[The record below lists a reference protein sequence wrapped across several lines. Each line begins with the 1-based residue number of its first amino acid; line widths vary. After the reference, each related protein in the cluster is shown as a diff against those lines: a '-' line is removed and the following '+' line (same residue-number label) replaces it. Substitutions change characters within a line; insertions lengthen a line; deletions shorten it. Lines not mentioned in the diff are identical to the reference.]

1 MYICPQYDCNHCT
14 PCHLAKM
21 RVTIYTLKKNTAKPV
36 VLAVDGAV
44 LVASSPSEYR
54 ITLTAPKQ
62 PFNASAYTATDT
74 VVPITKKEAVAIFK
88 LFAAVNNIV
97 TLHRKTDTLRGVPVS
112 LFRACAW
119 QTLLLHQHTS
129 IPAMNTIWASCA
141 LTAADMHDGA
151 KDNTENDMVNI
162 SAPPYSPDA
171 LCGITPLC
179 GPRPIS
185 NATGA
190 STSHVLVLTTPEYTP
205 YDGYA
210 NMYHIIQTRTHLPIS
225 AAAVAS
231 SLGSAVHL
239 ATDIYF
245 QAPTAT
251 RRASRRRVAQNAAH
265 VAQVETLRGLVS
277 NAAPLAAETGYQ
289 IGTHVY
295 AKLNLASCTYV
306 GSDVPVLLQHFL
318 RGGHFFAGFPDGLFQ
333 TSSGKYISLELKTR
347 WFYDTLN
354 AFSAKDQGS
363 AVFVRNVNQAL
374 LQAVAVFMQYRKQT
388 LSALFV
394 AAVPKGVPHV
404 KRVATVLREES
415 VTKTTVDATYQKLFA
430 FLKTTESSAKL
441 PTAFVDNCAHIPV
454 RSALFDCISTQTE
467 MIVCERLKRYTY
479 RWTHYTPLAG
489 GAGKFVT
496 AENDTRNVDFLN
508 FPRGAVLYGAF
519 VVGMK
524 AMPLGTK
531 ITWACRNARSK
542 RNFISKILQARESK
556 FTRIVSISSVEVSA
570 FFTERGTV
578 SLPPFAVAR
587 GATTILLLPDA
598 VNSCKKI
605 QWKPGK
611 GENQDSAMWWLPE
624 LFRLEQDAAE

>member
-1 MYICPQYDCNHCT
+1 MYICPKYDCNHCT
-14 PCHLAKM
+14 PFLFAAM
-21 RVTIYTLKKNTAKPV
+21 RVTIYTSKKNTANPV

-62 PFNASAYTATDT
+62 PFIAAAYFSTEI
-74 VVPITKKEAVAIFK
+74 VLPITKKEAAAVFK

-97 TLHRKTDTLRGVPVS
+97 TLHKKTNTLRGVPVA

-119 QTLLLHQHTS
+119 QTLLLYQHTS
-129 IPAMNTIWASCA
+129 VPAMNAVWASCA
-141 LTAADMHDGA
+141 LTAADMYDGA
-151 KDNTENDMVNI
+151 KDDAENDMVNI

-179 GPRPIS
+179 GPRLIS
-185 NATGA
+185 NASGTT
-190 STSHVLVLTTPEYTP
+190 TSRPLLLNTPEYTP

-245 QAPTAT
+245 QAPTAE
-251 RRASRRRVAQNAAH
+251 RRASRRRSAQNAAH

-277 NAAPLAAETGYQ
+277 NAAPLAAETGHQ
-289 IGTHVY
+289 IGTYVH

-318 RGGHFFAGFPDGLFQ
+318 RGGQFFAGFPDGLFK
-333 TSSGKYISLELKTR
+333 TSSGKYVSLELKTR

-354 AFSAKDQGS
+354 AFSAKDQAS

-388 LSALFV
+388 LSALLV
-394 AAVPKGVPHV
+394 AAIPKGVTHV
-404 KRVATVLREES
+404 KRVGTVLREES
-415 VTKTTVDATYQKLFA
+415 VTKSTVDATYQKLFA
-430 FLKTTESSAKL
+430 FLKSTESSAKL

-454 RSALFDCISTQTE
+454 RSALFDCISAQTE
-467 MIVCERLKRYTY
+467 IIVCERLKRYTY

-489 GAGKFVT
+489 GPGKFVN
-496 AENDTRNVDFLN
+496 AESDAQNTTFLN

-519 VVGMK
+519 AVSMK

-531 ITWACRNARSK
+531 ITWLCRNARAK
-542 RNFISKILQARESK
+542 KNFISKILQARESK

-570 FFTERGTV
+570 FFTEKGTM
-578 SLPPFAVAR
+578 SLPPFAVSR
-587 GATTILLLPDA
+587 NSKTILLLPDA

-605 QWKPGK
+605 QWSPGK
-611 GENQDSAMWWLPE
+611 GANQDSAMWWLPE